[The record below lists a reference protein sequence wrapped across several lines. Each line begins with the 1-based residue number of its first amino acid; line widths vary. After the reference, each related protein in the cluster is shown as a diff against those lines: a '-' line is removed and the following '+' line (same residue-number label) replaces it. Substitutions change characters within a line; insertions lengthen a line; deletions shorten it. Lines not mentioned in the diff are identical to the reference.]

1 MGNLNRAQDFTG
13 LVDIF
18 IGFISLIIP
27 LLFAVTFLYIAW
39 GIINAWI
46 IHSDDPTSIEKGKQL
61 AITGVIALVIMSGIW
76 GILKIL
82 QNSLF

>member
-1 MGNLNRAQDFTG
+1 MQNFNDLVNL
-13 LVDIF
+13 F

-27 LLFAVTFLYIAW
+27 LLFGITFLYIAW
-39 GIINAWI
+39 SIIDAWI
-46 IHSDDPTSIEKGKQL
+46 IHGDDPSSIDKGKNV
-61 AITGVIALVIMSGIW
+61 AVTGVIALVVMSGVW